1 MKKEEME
8 KQLLNIAMANSTAM
22 EYRKSFEKKNNDGDD
37 FVEVGIWGLKKMLEE
52 AYLLGQE
59 SR

>member
-1 MKKEEME
+1 MKNTQVE
-8 KQLLNIAMANSTAM
+8 KQLLEIAMKHSTAM
-22 EYRKSFEKKNNDGDD
+22 ENRKSFEKKNNDGDD